1 VEVKIQTI
9 ELIQT
14 IGSVIAAIAAAF
26 SSYFACKAINQNRR
40 NVFLKDIN
48 ELALVVNKLYLQFG
62 YEWESFKISDYC
74 DERLKLLSSKHFVP
88 KELYDEFLT
97 VLNKL
102 DDFEKN
108 QEGVKDLHLEL
119 DNLRCSINLAK

>member
-1 VEVKIQTI
+1 M
-9 ELIQT
+9 ELIQI
-14 IGSVIAAIAAAF
+14 IGSAIAAIAAAF
-26 SSYFACKAINQNRR
+26 SSYFAWQAIIQNRR

-62 YEWESFKISDYC
+62 YEWEGFKISDYQ
-74 DERLKLLSSKHFVP
+74 DERLKLLSSKHFVQ
-88 KELYDEFLT
+88 KKLYDEFLT

-102 DDFEKN
+102 DNFEKKP
-108 QEGVKDLHLEL
+108 QGAKELHLDL